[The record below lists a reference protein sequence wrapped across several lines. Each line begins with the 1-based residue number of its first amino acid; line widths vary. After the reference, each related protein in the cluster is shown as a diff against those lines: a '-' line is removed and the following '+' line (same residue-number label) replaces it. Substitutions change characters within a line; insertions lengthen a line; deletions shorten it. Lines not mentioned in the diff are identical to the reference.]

1 MSSRDE
7 SGFSWT
13 SEEGPVGKRKQTR
26 KVQALWVHTR
36 PRAGPYNRE
45 DTPVSQSP
53 ANLWRPLLVQ
63 APRSYT
69 PAIATAHRRPERKQK
84 GHLG

>member
-7 SGFSWT
+7 SDFSFWT

-26 KVQALWVHTR
+26 QIQALWLHTQ

-45 DTPVSQSP
+45 DTQ
-53 ANLWRPLLVQ
+53 
-63 APRSYT
+63 
-69 PAIATAHRRPERKQK
+69 
-84 GHLG
+84 